1 MCSSDLTDQKM
12 LILDV
17 PKEQVNALV
26 AGLADL
32 DLLVRPSVFR
42 RHTMACTGIEFCKL
56 AIVETKALAVRT
68 TEELE
73 KRLPD
78 FATPITINVNGCPN
92 SCARVQTADIG
103 LKGQLV
109 RDAKGEQ
116 VEGFQVHLGGH
127 LGSDLDDA
135 GSFGRKVRGL
145 KVTAAELPSYVE
157 RVLRGFEA
165 DRAEGESFAEWTV
178 RAGEDQLS

>member
-1 MCSSDLTDQKM
+1 M

-17 PKEQVNALV
+17 PTDRVEALV

-32 DLLVRPSVFR
+32 DLPVRPSVFR

-56 AIVETKALAVRT
+56 AIVETKSLASRT
-68 TEELE
+68 IDELD

-78 FATPITINVNGCPN
+78 FKTPITINVNGCPN

-127 LGSDLDDA
+127 YGADLDDA

-145 KVTAAELPSYVE
+145 KVTAADLPVYVE
-157 RVLRGFEA
+157 RVLRSFDA
-165 DRAEGESFAEWTV
+165 DRNEGESFAEWTV
-178 RAGEDQLS
+178 RAEEGQLS